1 MTAKTRKIDEIRAM
15 VYQRMSK
22 LSRSTNPVQETYLFR
37 DQKFLGIRFQQGI
50 YSASWILGETEVQ
63 VMRDSQQIVLID
75 LSVLNQSNRSAAA

>member
-1 MTAKTRKIDEIRAM
+1 MTAKTKKIDEVRAI
-15 VYQRMSK
+15 VRQRMSQ

-50 YSASWILGETEVQ
+50 YSASWTLDQTEVQ

-75 LSVLNQSNRSAAA
+75 LSVLNLPNRRAA

>member
-1 MTAKTRKIDEIRAM
+1 MAAKTRKIDEVRTM
-15 VYQRMSK
+15 VRQHMSQ

-50 YSASWILGETEVQ
+50 YSASWTLDQTEIQ

-75 LSVLNQSNRSAAA
+75 LSVLNLPKRSAA

>member
-1 MTAKTRKIDEIRAM
+1 MTAKTKKIDEVRAI
-15 VYQRMSK
+15 VRQRMSQ

-50 YSASWILGETEVQ
+50 YSASWTLDQTEIQ

-75 LSVLNQSNRSAAA
+75 LSVLNLPNRRAA

>member
-1 MTAKTRKIDEIRAM
+1 MAAKTRKIDEVRTM
-15 VYQRMSK
+15 VRQRMSQ

-50 YSASWILGETEVQ
+50 YSASWTLDQTEIQ

-75 LSVLNQSNRSAAA
+75 LSVLNLPKRSAA

>member
-1 MTAKTRKIDEIRAM
+1 MAAKTRKIDEVRTM
-15 VYQRMSK
+15 VRQRMSQ

-50 YSASWILGETEVQ
+50 YSASWTLDQTEIQ

-75 LSVLNQSNRSAAA
+75 LSVLNLPNRRAA